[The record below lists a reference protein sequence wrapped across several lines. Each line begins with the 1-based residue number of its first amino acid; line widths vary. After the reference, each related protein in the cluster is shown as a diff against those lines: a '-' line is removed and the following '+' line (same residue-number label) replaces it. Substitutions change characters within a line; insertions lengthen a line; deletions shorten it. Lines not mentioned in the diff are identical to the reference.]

1 MYLLYLPYSPD
12 RGHTLPSP
20 PATFPVYESK
30 MAAVV
35 ENVVKL

>member
-1 MYLLYLPYSPD
+1 MRSLESPVQYK
-12 RGHTLPSP
+12 RRRT
-20 PATFPVYESK
+20 K